1 MKYFVYTIIL
11 FAIGLIGYNFTI
23 LDFNAL
29 LEGNSAKA
37 LLAIVGSLCVIVLMV
52 ILLMSRTIAAKQK
65 S

>member
-29 LEGNSAKA
+29 LEGNSAMA